1 MKTVLVILA
10 IAGAVLCAPS
20 DPNVLASPP
29 NESTRDDHKDSVG
42 SDEHAVQGGPMFHA
56 DHSGHPHHGP
66 PPPPYLGNV
75 SDEARQEYFTIVSN
89 MNNSIGQQKK
99 DILAWAQKNGVEAQV
114 QEFNNNMTLLETQVK
129 QNVTNVINSL
139 PSALQ
144 QVLSI
149 AGNETLTPEEARNAR
164 KELITQSPQVYSII
178 RLVMAN
184 FHSRAA
190 FQRDGPQNF
199 GATVVKVAEGGNQ
212 PTMMILDEDDDDF

>member
-10 IAGAVLCAPS
+10 VAGSVLCAPS
-20 DPNVLASPP
+20 DPNVLVDPP
-29 NESTRDDHKDSVG
+29 NERIRGDHKGSVG
-42 SDEHAVQGGPMFHA
+42 SDENDIQGGPRSYG
-56 DHSGHPHHGP
+56 DHTGHPHHGP

-164 KELITQSPQVYSII
+164 KELMTQNPQVYSII

-190 FQRDGPQNF
+190 FQRDGPPNF
-199 GATVVKVAEGGNQ
+199 AATVVRGPEGGSQ
-212 PTMMILDEDDDDF
+212 PGVMILDEEDDDL